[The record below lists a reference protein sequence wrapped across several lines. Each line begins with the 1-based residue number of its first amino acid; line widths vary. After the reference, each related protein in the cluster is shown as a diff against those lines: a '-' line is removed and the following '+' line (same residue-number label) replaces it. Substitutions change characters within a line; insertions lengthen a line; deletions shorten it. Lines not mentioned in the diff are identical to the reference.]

1 MESIYE
7 GGQSSNRR
15 EIERIN
21 TYLAQI
27 LVLVNNR
34 YRRKEIRK
42 ELQDNLE
49 DEMQE
54 LISEGYSLS
63 KAVSYALKDMGRPE
77 EIAQGY
83 NSVYAPYFDWGKMLT
98 LWIGTIF
105 TMIFLKMGVNFGQL
119 MFFFNTE
126 VSRIVGILLMIVA
139 GFTFCW
145 EELNELPFLYGVG
158 GFNVNSA
165 IQNLIALAIM
175 NLSLLHTFELCVG
188 ISLMMI
194 FIKKK
199 MEKIRVQFERKY
211 IFSTGQI
218 YTIKGCYGIAEIAC
232 SYLRECFSGKSS
244 RSCRNRRVSINCKE
258 NSLKRGRSYEE
269 RQRSQIISHQ
279 HGDNRNDV
287 YWDILSLAG
296 LSQ

>member
-27 LVLVNNR
+27 LVLLNNR

-63 KAVSYALKDMGRPE
+63 KAVSYALRDMGRPE

-218 YTIKGCYGIAEIAC
+218 YTIKGCYGIAEID
-232 SYLRECFSGKSS
+232 GKKKRVVTYENAS
-244 RSCRNRRVSINCKE
+244 RGNRVVVVGIEGYRLIV
-258 NSLKRGRSYEE
+258 KR
-269 RQRSQIISHQ
+269 IP
-279 HGDNRNDV
+279 
-287 YWDILSLAG
+287 
-296 LSQ
+296 

>member
-1 MESIYE
+1 
-7 GGQSSNRR
+7 
-15 EIERIN
+15 
-21 TYLAQI
+21 
-27 LVLVNNR
+27 
-34 YRRKEIRK
+34 
-42 ELQDNLE
+42 
-49 DEMQE
+49 
-54 LISEGYSLS
+54 
-63 KAVSYALKDMGRPE
+63 
-77 EIAQGY
+77 
-83 NSVYAPYFDWGKMLT
+83 
-98 LWIGTIF
+98 
-105 TMIFLKMGVNFGQL
+105 MIFLKMGVNFGQL

-211 IFSTGQI
+211 IFSTAQI
-218 YTIKGCYGIAEIAC
+218 VI
-232 SYLRECFSGKSS
+232 SS
-244 RSCRNRRVSINCKE
+244 
-258 NSLKRGRSYEE
+258 
-269 RQRSQIISHQ
+269 
-279 HGDNRNDV
+279 
-287 YWDILSLAG
+287 
-296 LSQ
+296 

>member
-63 KAVSYALKDMGRPE
+63 KAVSYALRDMGRPE

-98 LWIGTIF
+98 LWTGTIF
-105 TMIFLKMGVNFGQL
+105 GELK
-119 MFFFNTE
+119 
-126 VSRIVGILLMIVA
+126 
-139 GFTFCW
+139 
-145 EELNELPFLYGVG
+145 
-158 GFNVNSA
+158 
-165 IQNLIALAIM
+165 
-175 NLSLLHTFELCVG
+175 
-188 ISLMMI
+188 
-194 FIKKK
+194 K
-199 MEKIRVQFERKY
+199 
-211 IFSTGQI
+211 
-218 YTIKGCYGIAEIAC
+218 
-232 SYLRECFSGKSS
+232 
-244 RSCRNRRVSINCKE
+244 
-258 NSLKRGRSYEE
+258 
-269 RQRSQIISHQ
+269 
-279 HGDNRNDV
+279 
-287 YWDILSLAG
+287 
-296 LSQ
+296 

>member
-63 KAVSYALKDMGRPE
+63 KAVSYALRDMGRPE

-83 NSVYAPYFDWGKMLT
+83 NSVYATYFDWGKMLT

-105 TMIFLKMGVNFGQL
+105 TMIFFENGCKFRTIDV
-119 MFFFNTE
+119 
-126 VSRIVGILLMIVA
+126 LL
-139 GFTFCW
+139 
-145 EELNELPFLYGVG
+145 
-158 GFNVNSA
+158 
-165 IQNLIALAIM
+165 
-175 NLSLLHTFELCVG
+175 
-188 ISLMMI
+188 
-194 FIKKK
+194 
-199 MEKIRVQFERKY
+199 
-211 IFSTGQI
+211 
-218 YTIKGCYGIAEIAC
+218 
-232 SYLRECFSGKSS
+232 
-244 RSCRNRRVSINCKE
+244 
-258 NSLKRGRSYEE
+258 
-269 RQRSQIISHQ
+269 
-279 HGDNRNDV
+279 
-287 YWDILSLAG
+287 
-296 LSQ
+296 

>member
-1 MESIYE
+1 
-7 GGQSSNRR
+7 
-15 EIERIN
+15 
-21 TYLAQI
+21 
-27 LVLVNNR
+27 
-34 YRRKEIRK
+34 
-42 ELQDNLE
+42 
-49 DEMQE
+49 MQE

-63 KAVSYALKDMGRPE
+63 KAVSYALRDMGRPE

-83 NSVYAPYFDWGKMLT
+83 NSVYAPYFDWGKMLA

-175 NLSLLHTFELCVG
+175 NLSLLHTFELCAG

-218 YTIKGCYGIAEIAC
+218 CTIKGCYGIAEID
-232 SYLRECFSGKSS
+232 GKKKRVVTYENVS
-244 RSCRNRRVSINCKE
+244 RGNRVVVVGIEGYRLIV
-258 NSLKRGRSYEE
+258 KR
-269 RQRSQIISHQ
+269 IP
-279 HGDNRNDV
+279 
-287 YWDILSLAG
+287 
-296 LSQ
+296 

>member
-7 GGQSSNRR
+7 GSQSSNRR
-15 EIERIN
+15 EIEQIN

-54 LISEGYSLS
+54 LISEGYSFS
-63 KAVSYALKDMGRPE
+63 KAVSYALKDMGQPE

-83 NSVYAPYFDWGKMLT
+83 NSVYAPYFDWAKMLT
-98 LWIGTIF
+98 LWIGTILI
-105 TMIFLKMGVNFGQL
+105 TIFLNLGVNFGQL
-119 MFFFNTE
+119 MFFFDTK

-139 GFTFCW
+139 GVTFCW

-175 NLSLLHTFELCVG
+175 NLSVLHTFELCVG
-188 ISLMMI
+188 ISIMMI
-194 FIKKK
+194 FVKKK
-199 MEKIRVQFERKY
+199 METVRVRFERKY
-211 IFSTGQI
+211 IFSTGRI
-218 YTIKGCYGIAEIAC
+218 CAIKGVYGIAEID
-232 SYLRECFSGKSS
+232 GKKRRVVIYENSS
-244 RSCRNRRVSINCKE
+244 RGNRIVVVGIEGYRLIV
-258 NSLKRGRSYEE
+258 KR
-269 RQRSQIISHQ
+269 IP
-279 HGDNRNDV
+279 
-287 YWDILSLAG
+287 
-296 LSQ
+296 